1 MAVAGVAGGT
11 HIDEVLCVGCK
22 TSEEDAVVLGDVGGG
37 RQQGVVG
44 DIELVFNNG
53 VECQGGF
60 PIHVDGCG
68 ADTVG
73 DEIVDSGA

>member
-1 MAVAGVAGGT
+1 M
-11 HIDEVLCVGCK
+11 CVGCK
-22 TSEEDAVVLGDVGGG
+22 ASEEDAVVRSGVCGG

-44 DIELVFNNG
+44 DSDLVFNNG